1 MFFGIGKRLLVGT
14 PMQSDRLGHT
24 LLPKKIALPVFAS
37 DALSSVAYATE
48 EILIVLSV
56 GGLALVG
63 ATPWIAL
70 AVGLLM
76 LVVVASYRQNVHA
89 YPSGGGDYEVATTNL
104 GPRIGMTV
112 ASALMVDYTLTV
124 AVSVSSGVANLASAF
139 PALDGHVTL
148 LTVIVVAVIALLNLR
163 GVRESG
169 TAFAIPTYCFV
180 ALVSLLIIW
189 GLVKVATGGHLVAIS
204 AHYHVK
210 NVQDFTGF
218 ALVFLLLRAFSSG
231 CTALTGVEAISNGV
245 PAFKKPKSK
254 NAATTLALL
263 GGIAVAMFG
272 GITALAMIAHVHTAA
287 TPAELG
293 LPAGHQ
299 LTTVIAQVGQAVFGH
314 SSPFFYILQ
323 VFTALILVLAANT
336 AFNGFPV
343 LASILARDGYLPR
356 QLRTRG
362 DRLAYSNG
370 ILLLSGF
377 AIVLIIA
384 FDASPTRL
392 IQLYIVGVF
401 VSFTCS
407 QTGMIRHWNR
417 NLRTTTERAT
427 RIKMM
432 RSRAI
437 NTVGAV
443 VTGVVLVIVVISKFA
458 SGAWIAVAAMGV
470 IFLTMRGIHRHY
482 DSVAQ
487 ELTPQLDGGPVTLPS
502 SNVSIVLVSKLHLP
516 TLRALAYARATRPA
530 RLEAITVSVDEA
542 ETQRL
547 LQEWE
552 QSNMPLP
559 LTVISSP
566 YRDITQPIVSYV
578 KRLRLESPRDIVTV
592 YIPEYV
598 LGHWWEQ
605 VLHNQ
610 SALRLK
616 ARLLN
621 LRGVVVASVPYQLR
635 SAKAGSYAEKID
647 PLQQRHAEVSK
658 PGGGAAPRRARED
671 GTPLRRAAAQKA
683 VQEHAARDSARQAAQ
698 EAAAQ
703 EAAEQQAAEQ
713 QIAERPATP
722 AAAGAQGQEATAGQ
736 QATAGAGAGAGA
748 GQGTGAGQEAAAAA
762 AAAAT
767 PAEGDRRRSRLPA
780 RLSLREKL
788 TAGRDALQA
797 AETRAESSQVG
808 GDKAIPIADCQQ
820 REIVDVAGTL
830 RAVTHRPRGTSLTM
844 EADLWDGTGNITLVW
859 LGRRDIP
866 GIAPGRRIVVHGRLA
881 TIKGEPTIFN
891 PTYELRSTATEQ

>member
-1 MFFGIGKRLLVGT
+1 MLLGIGKRLLVGK

-56 GGLALVG
+56 GGLALIT

-139 PALDGHVTL
+139 PALNSHVTL
-148 LTVIVVAVIALLNLR
+148 VAVVVVAVIAVLNLR

-180 ALVSLLIIW
+180 GLVSLLIIW
-189 GLVKVATGGHLVAIS
+189 GLTKVAVGDHLQAQS
-204 AHYHVK
+204 AHYHIK
-210 NVQDFTGF
+210 NVQEFTGF

-245 PAFKKPKSK
+245 PAFKQPKSK

-263 GGIAVAMFG
+263 GGIAVAMFA
-272 GITALAMIAHVHTAA
+272 GITALALISHVHTAESVA
-287 TPAELG
+287 DLTGVPHGQTP
-293 LPAGHQ
+293 P
-299 LTTVIAQVGQAVFGH
+299 TVIAQVGQAVFGH
-314 SSPFFYILQ
+314 ASPFFYLLQ
-323 VFTALILVLAANT
+323 IFTALILMLAANT

-343 LASILARDGYLPR
+343 LASILARDGFLPR

-377 AIVLIIA
+377 AVVLIIA
-384 FDASPTRL
+384 FHASPTRL

-401 VSFTCS
+401 VSFVCS

-417 NLRTTTERAT
+417 NLRGVTDAKVRLKM
-427 RIKMM
+427 IK
-432 RSRAI
+432 SRTI
-437 NTVGAV
+437 NTVGAC
-443 VTGVVLVIVVISKFA
+443 VTAVVLVIVVVSKFA
-458 SGAWIAVAAMGV
+458 SGAWIAVAAMVV
-470 IFLTMRGIHRHY
+470 IWMTMRGIKQHY
-482 DSVAQ
+482 DSVAL
-487 ELTPQLDGGPVTLPS
+487 ELTPHLDVQVTLPA
-502 SNVSIVLVSKLHLP
+502 SNISIVLVSRLHLP
-516 TLRALAYARATRPA
+516 TLRALAYARATKPA
-530 RLEAITVSVDEA
+530 RLEAITVDVDEA
-542 ETQRL
+542 ETLRL
-547 LQEWE
+547 REEWE
-552 QSNMPLP
+552 RSGMPLP
-559 LTVISSP
+559 LTIVSSP
-566 YRDITQPIVSYV
+566 YRDITQPVVAYV

-610 SALRLK
+610 TALRLK

-621 LRGVVVASVPYQLR
+621 MRGVVVASVPYQLR
-635 SAKAGSYAEKID
+635 SASGGAAQRMAEKID
-647 PLQQRHAEVSK
+647 PLARPAGQDGARPPAS
-658 PGGGAAPRRARED
+658 PGGTGDAGRTRGSGR
-671 GTPLRRAAAQKA
+671 TTLRQR
-683 VQEHAARDSARQAAQ
+683 
-698 EAAAQ
+698 
-703 EAAEQQAAEQ
+703 
-713 QIAERPATP
+713 
-722 AAAGAQGQEATAGQ
+722 
-736 QATAGAGAGAGA
+736 
-748 GQGTGAGQEAAAAA
+748 
-762 AAAAT
+762 
-767 PAEGDRRRSRLPA
+767 
-780 RLSLREKL
+780 L

-797 AETRAESSQVG
+797 ADVQAEITGITQVG
-808 GDKAIPIADCQQ
+808 GTPATPIA
-820 REIVDVAGTL
+820 ESHNGEMVDVAGTL
-830 RAVTHRPRGTSLTM
+830 RAVTLRPRGENMTM
-844 EADLWDGTGNITLVW
+844 EADLWDGTGSINLVW
-859 LGRRDIP
+859 LGRRNIP
-866 GIAPGRRIVVHGRLA
+866 GVQPGRRIIVHGRLA
-881 TIKGEPTIFN
+881 SIKGEPTIYN
-891 PTYELRSTATEQ
+891 PSYELRPTGAERG